1 MSCIFWGRWWSGCG
15 WLCVYY
21 IYGLGLI
28 LVIFYRYKRQRKH
41 FYSKWKYYV
50 SFSISICER
59 SLHVLWR
66 VKHAK
71 DSCSNVQFDVKIKQ
85 KEKCLTF
92 TKSILSSPSSLSLC
106 LSLSTYHSHLNCFDM
121 IYIQQTW
128 THTKKINTTINENTA
143 QLHYLYWLD
152 RSNINNRNSNRSTS
166 KSFIMKMA
174 NGGDSNNIY
183 TTQ

>member
-92 TKSILSSPSSLSLC
+92 TKSILSSPSSLSLSF
-106 LSLSTYHSHLNCFDM
+106 SLHKTILILTVSTWYTSSKHE
-121 IYIQQTW
+121 
-128 THTKKINTTINENTA
+128 HTQKK
-143 QLHYLYWLD
+143 
-152 RSNINNRNSNRSTS
+152 STLR
-166 KSFIMKMA
+166 
-174 NGGDSNNIY
+174 
-183 TTQ
+183 